1 MCQWCVEHGEGK
13 KWYLNT
19 KNYITKELFDSK
31 EEIRRVCPTAAFK
44 TYPSEVRKK
53 GAVCDKWLL
62 TCLSFE
68 CIGCGKCE
76 EVCRVGAV
84 KIVMA

>member
-53 GAVCDKWLL
+53 GAVCDKLNGFLL
-62 TCLSFE
+62 AFLLSVSAAVSV
-68 CIGCGKCE
+68 KKY
-76 EVCRVGAV
+76 VG
-84 KIVMA
+84 